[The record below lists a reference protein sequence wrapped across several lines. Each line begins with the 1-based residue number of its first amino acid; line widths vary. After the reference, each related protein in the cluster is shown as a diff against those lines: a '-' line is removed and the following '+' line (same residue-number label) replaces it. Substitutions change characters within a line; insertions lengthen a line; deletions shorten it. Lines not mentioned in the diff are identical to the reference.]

1 MSQIPRMYFLYT
13 HFTAKF
19 DSHQTDRSIEHTKC
33 QAICQKKTTIMI
45 NLVLE
50 IQKYVRDSSQYILL
64 PVKNQITNQSMNFQD
79 SKFFFFFPFHFSPS
93 CYVQMKKRPLIQPI
107 VLVLVVSFFFFF
119 LFFPHRFPQTSK
131 LYCQQYRQPNFWQIY
146 KSKFFNRKSCE
157 TPHLVAVQTTIDL
170 YLQSPLPLF

>member
-33 QAICQKKTTIMI
+33 QAICQKKLLSWLILYWKYRNM
-45 NLVLE
+45 LE
-50 IQKYVRDSSQYILL
+50 IAANTYFC
-64 PVKNQITNQSMNFQD
+64 QSKIRSPISLWTFKIVN
-79 SKFFFFFPFHFSPS
+79 FFFSPFHFSPS